1 MRRFPVGGGSVGG
14 FNLGHNPLDV
24 NAGVG
29 TSHLRL
35 AQERLA
41 AARLAAAVV
50 PVAPRKASMPAKA
63 KENSND

>member
-1 MRRFPVGGGSVGG
+1 MRRFPSGFGSAGGL
-14 FNLGHNPLDV
+14 NLGHNPLDV

-35 AQERLA
+35 AQERV

-50 PVAPRKASMPAKA
+50 PVAPRKASTPAKP
-63 KENSND
+63 KEGSDD